1 MDNVISKIPSYLK
14 IYNLHSDQ
22 WNLWQLGSQEDHCKD
37 IFKRMC
43 LCRLIFINWKF
54 FVYLCVYVYIV
65 NRKKNTQYERCEFQF
80 YLGTI
85 LRTTAQKEAF
95 RICSKLCPICVCV
108 YIERILTKKY
118 TRSSI
123 HLDRRLLLVT
133 RNRYLS

>member
-1 MDNVISKIPSYLK
+1 M

-43 LCRLIFINWKF
+43 LCGLIFINWKIV
-54 FVYLCVYVYIV
+54 VYLCIYVYIV
-65 NRKKNTQYERCEFQF
+65 NRKKNTQYESCEFQF

-85 LRTTAQKEAF
+85 LRTTAQKATYQWL
-95 RICSKLCPICVCV
+95 SGSVPNCVCV
-108 YIERILTKKY
+108 CVCREREFWPKKY
-118 TRSSI
+118 TWSSI
-123 HLDRRLLLVT
+123 HLDRRLLLVM